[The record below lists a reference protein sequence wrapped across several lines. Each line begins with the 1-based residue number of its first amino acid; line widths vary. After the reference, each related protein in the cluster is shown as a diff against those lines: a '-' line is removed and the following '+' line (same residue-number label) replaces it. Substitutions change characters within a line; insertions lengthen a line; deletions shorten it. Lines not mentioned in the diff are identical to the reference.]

1 MCVWYQYLEVKGQ
14 NTGLSVSLSII
25 VAPSEAPLFP
35 SGHQCGSMQAPP
47 LRPFQ
52 VHHHQYHVLI
62 KSVIPYCSGR
72 SSGLWEVRDSG
83 FLSQHRLSVTS
94 PLGSCSR
101 LSFRG
106 SRSPSRLLPFLRVQM
121 CLPRRWQDPLE
132 PLFRWMDVWVQE
144 ARKVWEWGNSGE
156 QQLCS
161 GWGRDWTGV
170 LQMPPSFPQEAW
182 TWDVLKQLF

>member
-1 MCVWYQYLEVKGQ
+1 
-14 NTGLSVSLSII
+14 
-25 VAPSEAPLFP
+25 
-35 SGHQCGSMQAPP
+35 MQAPP
-47 LRPFQ
+47 LRPLQ

-62 KSVIPYCSGR
+62 RSVIPYCSGR

-106 SRSPSRLLPFLRVQM
+106 SRSPSRLLPFLSFQM

-132 PLFRWMDVWVQE
+132 PLFTCLLRNLYAGQKATVRTGHGTTDWFQI
-144 ARKVWEWGNSGE
+144 GE
-156 QQLCS
+156 
-161 GWGRDWTGV
+161 GV
-170 LQMPPSFPQEAW
+170 HQGCVYCYPYLTYMQS
-182 TWDVLKQLF
+182 TS